1 MQTYAKAQYRTAT
14 PAKYVKPSGT
24 APYSRLDNN
33 AENCYN
39 LAIGTL
45 YPQREV
51 ITINNVKAI
60 IFDMDG
66 TLLDSLSVWADSDRE
81 FITGLGMDYDSKHS
95 FAMKK
100 MHFDSACEY
109 LVREFSL
116 SLTPQE
122 TGERI
127 LQIVEDHYING
138 VPLKDGAKEIL
149 TAAKNAGIKMCVA
162 TSNKKSLAESTLKAK
177 GIMDYM
183 EFVITSDE
191 VGGGKETPE
200 IFLKAAERLG
210 TAPEEA
216 VVFEDSIHA
225 VLSAKSAG
233 FRVVGIYDPLCPEEF
248 AEIEKNADRTIK
260 SFNELLKGND
270 CK

>member
-1 MQTYAKAQYRTAT
+1 MSIK
-14 PAKYVKPSGT
+14 
-24 APYSRLDNN
+24 N
-33 AENCYN
+33 
-39 LAIGTL
+39 
-45 YPQREV
+45 
-51 ITINNVKAI
+51 I

-81 FITGLGMDYDSKHS
+81 FITSLGMEYHQKHS

-116 SLTPQE
+116 PLTPQE
-122 TGERI
+122 TGEKI

-138 VPLKDGAKEIL
+138 VPLKDGAIEFL
-149 TAAKNAGIKMCVA
+149 AAAKSAGIKMCVA
-162 TSNKKSLAESTLKAK
+162 TSNKKSLAEKSLKAN
-177 GIMDYM
+177 GIMDFM

-210 TAPEEA
+210 AVLSETA
-216 VVFEDSIHA
+216 VFEDSIHA

-233 FRVVGIYDPLCPEEF
+233 FTVVGIYDPLCPEEF
-248 AEIEKNADRTIK
+248 AEIEKSADRTIK
-260 SFNELLKGND
+260 SFKELLK
-270 CK
+270 